1 MSFKLVNATSS
12 SSRIFFSLCL
22 SLFWQRRND
31 GARTQTSAPRG
42 AICNADARN
51 ESKRELKRL
60 LFFHPSSLRTH
71 HKKANKRRQK
81 ERENETSMCVRT
93 NFFAFR
99 RIRSSIPRTRCVCA
113 SLLLCVVTPGR
124 ENSFEIASSSVSLE
138 RCSERAFS
146 RFARDIFFY

>member
-12 SSRIFFSLCL
+12 SSRIFFSL

-31 GARTQTSAPRG
+31 GARKQTSAPRG
-42 AICNADARN
+42 AKCDADARN

-71 HKKANKRRQK
+71 KKANKRRQK
-81 ERENETSMCVRT
+81 ERENETSMYVRT

-99 RIRSSIPRTRCVCA
+99 CIRSSIPRTRCVCA